1 MKKLGELLYD
11 VPIAEIIGSDEIP
24 ISSICIDSRRCE
36 QSSVFMAVK
45 GGSLDGHNF
54 IKEAVGKGAAAIIC
68 EEFPDLLSGQ
78 VTYVRVCDAQA
89 AIPRMAKVFFDDPS
103 SRLKLVGVTGTNGK
117 TTTATI
123 LYRLFKELG
132 FKVGLISTVKN
143 MVDGKEL
150 STNNTTPDTIT
161 LNELLSD
168 MVQAGCSHCFM
179 EVSSHSVVQ
188 HRIDGL
194 KFAGAIF
201 TNITHDHLDYHGSFE
216 EYMKAKQG
224 FLNMLPSDGFVLSNL
239 DDENAKVMDRNSK
252 AVKKYF
258 SLKSPADFS
267 CKIVA
272 NGFDGLLLD
281 IGGYRV
287 RTKLIGNFNAY
298 NFLGIY
304 GASVLLN
311 QKRSRV
317 LEILSN
323 LDLVEGRFEHFK
335 SKKGVIGIV
344 DYAHTPD
351 AVENVLKTIRDI
363 KGDEG
368 KVITV
373 IGCGGDRDPT
383 KRPIMAKIAAEM
395 SDKLIITSD
404 NPRSE
409 DPVAI
414 IEQMKKGLDN
424 EMAEKTLAI
433 VDRREAIKKACSL
446 AMPDDIILL
455 AGKGHETYQE
465 ANGVKYHFDD
475 MEELRSYLDKII

>member
-1 MKKLGELLYD
+1 MKKLEELLND
-11 VPIAEIIGSDEIP
+11 VPIAKIIGSDEISV
-24 ISSICIDSRRCE
+24 SSLCLDSRKC
-36 QSSVFMAVK
+36 QPSSVFAAVR
-45 GGSLDGHNF
+45 GGSSDGHNF
-54 IKEAVGKGAAAIIC
+54 IKEAIEKGANAIIC
-68 EEFPDLLSGQ
+68 EEFPSLLAGG
-78 VTYVRVCDAQA
+78 VTYVKVYDTQA
-89 AIPRMAKVFFDDPS
+89 AIPKIAKAFFGDPS

-117 TTTATI
+117 TTTTTL
-123 LYRLFKELG
+123 LYCLFKKLG

-143 MVDGKEL
+143 MVDDKEF
-150 STNNTTPDTIT
+150 STNNTTPDVIT
-161 LNELLSD
+161 LNELLND
-168 MVQAGCSHCFM
+168 MVQAGCSYCFM

-224 FLNMLPSDGFVLSNL
+224 FLEMLENDAFVLSNL

-252 AVKKYF
+252 AAKKYF

-267 CKIVA
+267 AKIVG

-287 RTKLIGNFNAY
+287 RTKLIGSFNAY

-304 GASVLLN
+304 GASVLLD

-323 LDLVEGRFEHFK
+323 LDPVKGRFEHFK

-351 AVENVLKTIRDI
+351 AVENVLKTVRDI
-363 KGDEG
+363 KGDRG

-373 IGCGGDRDPT
+373 IGCGGDRDAT
-383 KRPIMAKIAAEM
+383 KRPIMAEIAAM
-395 SDKLIITSD
+395 FSDRLIITSD

-409 DPVAI
+409 DPVII

-424 EMAEKTLAI
+424 EAEKKTLTIA
-433 VDRREAIKKACSL
+433 DRREAIREACSL
-446 AMPDDIILL
+446 AVPGDIILL

-465 ANGVKYHFDD
+465 IEGAKNHFDD
-475 MEELRSYLDKII
+475 IEELRFLLQLQ